1 MGQGSRGHIGIKK
14 ETTWGEKVA
23 GANDCFLPFLSETL
37 TENIE
42 ELLSAA
48 QRGILDEPKSYQG
61 EKSFGGDLVIEVNPQ
76 TSFGHILRSALNKA
90 ATAEAAGTTQ
100 TELEDCED
108 KWDELVDGGVISGVD
123 AVDYKKGTKS
133 VKLQVTADVAADDIL
148 ATEVLGSIDMT
159 SDTHVKLWIKSSV
172 ACENADDLKLR
183 LSNVAE
189 CDGEE
194 GVTMKTVNIGT
205 LVANTWT
212 EVTLSITNDYLND
225 VDSIGIIMHG
235 DIGECTIHIDDV
247 RRVVTGEAATAKQHI
262 FTPRQA
268 TDFHADCPINPYTL
282 EVYRDQGNAFQFLGA
297 IVNTMA
303 LNFSTTDKILKA
315 TLGIIAKNLGDVE
328 KTGLSLETQKPFV
341 WEDATITISAAG
353 TVPAVGAMNDIE
365 SFSLTWDNKCVAK
378 YFLNNTAI
386 PGKIIRTGFREIPVS
401 FVIDFVSRTEYDN
414 FLAGTERSFT
424 IKFVGKKIDTGP
436 PASYYTLQIDLPSVR
451 YLTYPINMPGS
462 SRLICAVTA
471 KAKYD
476 AAGYSLLATLIN
488 LEDTGE
494 YDD

>member
-1 MGQGSRGHIGIKK
+1 MPQGSRGHIGIKK
-14 ETTWGEKVA
+14 ETTWGEKVG

-61 EKSFGGDLVIEVNPQ
+61 EKSFGGDLVIEVNPE

-100 TELEDCED
+100 TELDNCDAKWVGDDSIVSTVDEAD
-108 KWDELVDGGVISGVD
+108 K
-123 AVDYKKGTKS
+123 KKGTAAI
-133 VKLQVTADVAADDIL
+133 KLIVPAGVAAETIL
-148 ATEVLGSIDMT
+148 ATKDFDEVDMT
-159 SDTHVKLWIKSSV
+159 SDTHIKFWIKSSIDMASGNLKFV
-172 ACENADDLKLR
+172 ISEIAACAGNGSQKEITITA
-183 LSNVAE
+183 LSA
-189 CDGEE
+189 
-194 GVTMKTVNIGT
+194 GV
-205 LVANTWT
+205 WT
-212 EVTLSITNDYLND
+212 ELTLALDSMTGYDKVI
-225 VDSIGIIMHG
+225 SIGIKLMADKDEFILR
-235 DIGECTIHIDDV
+235 CDDV
-247 RRVVTGEAATAKQHI
+247 RRVVEGEAATAKQHI
-262 FTPRQA
+262 FIPRQA

-282 EVYRDQGNAFQFLGA
+282 EVYRDQGNAFQFLGS

-462 SRLICAVTA
+462 GRLTCAVTG
-471 KAKYD
+471 KAKY
-476 AAGYSLLATLIN
+476 YSTYALLATLIN